1 MPTQYT
7 RADAA
12 RLLKISIST
21 LDRKIARGEL
31 ETVTEPFGARE
42 RVYVLLEDPPPQ
54 ADNPGNTTEI
64 TTGNTTGNTTEDII
78 APYVRILEDRLQSA
92 QDLAEYRHQLLTEAD
107 ARLQMVLHS
116 LGTAHTTIEALTRS
130 LPAPEPPPAKAKRT
144 RGWLAWWKR

>member
-42 RVYVLLEDPPPQ
+42 RIFVLLEDPPPRL
-54 ADNPGNTTEI
+54 TTLVI
-64 TTGNTTGNTTEDII
+64 
-78 APYVRILEDRLQSA
+78 PLETPLETPLRT
-92 QDLAEYRHQLLTEAD
+92 LLP
-107 ARLQMVLHS
+107 
-116 LGTAHTTIEALTRS
+116 LT
-130 LPAPEPPPAKAKRT
+130 
-144 RGWLAWWKR
+144 

>member
-42 RVYVLLEDPPPQ
+42 RIFVLLEDPAPP
-54 ADNPGNTTEI
+54 G
-64 TTGNTTGNTTEDII
+64 
-78 APYVRILEDRLQSA
+78 
-92 QDLAEYRHQLLTEAD
+92 
-107 ARLQMVLHS
+107 
-116 LGTAHTTIEALTRS
+116 
-130 LPAPEPPPAKAKRT
+130 
-144 RGWLAWWKR
+144 